1 MDLGPNAPFI
11 WTAYGMV
18 AFVIAGLFTWLVLDG
33 RAQQRRLADF
43 ETRGVKRRTGPEA
56 TTTRSEG

>member
-18 AFVIAGLFTWLVLDG
+18 AFVIAGLITWLVLDG
-33 RAQQRRLADF
+33 REHQRRLADF
-43 ETRGVKRRTGPEA
+43 EARGVKRRAGPEA
-56 TTTRSEG
+56 GATSAEG